1 MSVIMGIKTNNVVI
15 LGADKRLSTYNNEVV
30 SDDSD
35 KILVVNN
42 HLAMTFAGNAAIQM
56 AVEIDMDRLEIDMDR
71 LEIDRQSLYVEDA
84 INILCSL
91 FERLKMADAKTILST
106 SSCVIIGGLS
116 KDKSLKLLAFSYVHG
131 ELSWSEVKGNQILFP
146 PKDVSMKKCAEIFKG
161 NLQSHGKI
169 AIEKTVQDVSK
180 ISKVVSECGNKWTYD
195 SRTHLSEKRDF

>member
-56 AVEIDMDRLEIDMDR
+56 AIEIDINRLETDKQ
-71 LEIDRQSLYVEDA
+71 LLYVEDA

-91 FERLKMADAKTILST
+91 FKRLKMADAKTILST

-131 ELSWSEVKGNQILFP
+131 DLSWSEVKGNQILFP
-146 PKDVSMKKCAEIFKG
+146 PKDVSMKKCAEIFIG
-161 NLQSHGKI
+161 NFQLYTKI
-169 AIEKTVQDVSK
+169 VIEKTVQD
-180 ISKVVSECGNKWTYD
+180 ISNISDVVSECGNKWIYD
-195 SRTHLSEKRDF
+195 NRTHLSEKQNF

>member
-1 MSVIMGIKTNNVVI
+1 MGIKTNNVVI
-15 LGADKRLSTYNNEVV
+15 LGADKRLSTYNNKTV

-56 AVEIDMDRLEIDMDR
+56 AIETDINRLEIDKQ
-71 LEIDRQSLYVEDA
+71 LLYVEDA

-91 FERLKMADAKTILST
+91 FKRLKRAKAKTILST

-131 ELSWSEVKGNQILFP
+131 ELSWSEVKGNQMLFP
-146 PKDVSMKKCAEIFKG
+146 RMMF
-161 NLQSHGKI
+161 Q
-169 AIEKTVQDVSK
+169 
-180 ISKVVSECGNKWTYD
+180 
-195 SRTHLSEKRDF
+195 

>member
-56 AVEIDMDRLEIDMDR
+56 AIGIDIDRLEIDK
-71 LEIDRQSLYVEDA
+71 QSLYVEDA
-84 INILCSL
+84 IDILCSL
-91 FERLKMADAKTILST
+91 FERLKRAKAKTILST

-146 PKDVSMKKCAEIFKG
+146 PNDVSMKKCAEIFIG
-161 NLQSHGKI
+161 NFYSHEKN